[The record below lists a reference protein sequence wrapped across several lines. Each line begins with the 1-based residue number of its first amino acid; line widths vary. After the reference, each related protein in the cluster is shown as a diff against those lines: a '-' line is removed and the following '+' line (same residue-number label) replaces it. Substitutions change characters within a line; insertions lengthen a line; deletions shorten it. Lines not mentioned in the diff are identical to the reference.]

1 MEQAEAP
8 PHPVPRPPP
17 SSSLLLPSEFVQ
29 DPAAY
34 LAFVASEP
42 PSHEALKRLAGS
54 VASWFQSPA
63 SAQAASQV
71 ANIYLQAAAAQLR
84 FEASAVGAA
93 AGGRLEE
100 IEMLHTQRKYEVIEV
115 RLLVTKGK
123 NIWIHSVPMS
133 HFILIS
139 CCLVPLVDSRRC
151 RHSVHCK

>member
-1 MEQAEAP
+1 
-8 PHPVPRPPP
+8 
-17 SSSLLLPSEFVQ
+17 
-29 DPAAY
+29 
-34 LAFVASEP
+34 
-42 PSHEALKRLAGS
+42 

-133 HFILIS
+133 HFNLIS
-139 CCLVPLVDSRRC
+139 CCFVPLVDSRRC